1 MIRTTKLKGKEL
13 KERFKKL
20 SKPLTENV
28 VSMVE
33 PTKFHNRMKPIT
45 STLKSLEDL
54 DDEDEI
60 DLQELID
67 ELESEMEDEVDLD
80 EILEEMGYYDE
91 DDDEIE
97 ELRNIKVSRGYE
109 EGRKLVDK
117 LRRKLFRTL
126 NDEELDDFM
135 DVISRSFDMNRR

>member
-33 PTKFHNRMKPIT
+33 PPKFHNRMKPIT

-80 EILEEMGYYDE
+80 EILEEMGFY
-91 DDDEIE
+91 DDDEDLD
-97 ELRNIKVSRGYE
+97 ELRNVQVSRGYE